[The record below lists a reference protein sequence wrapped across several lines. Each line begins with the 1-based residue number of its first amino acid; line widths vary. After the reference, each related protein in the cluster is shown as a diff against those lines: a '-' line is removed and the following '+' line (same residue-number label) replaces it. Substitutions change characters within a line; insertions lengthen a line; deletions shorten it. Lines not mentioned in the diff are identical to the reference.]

1 MPDATIVLGPC
12 VILRRLP
19 PQHECLSGSRVRL
32 WFSGRSRVS
41 RIVTTSTVQQLV
53 TAAGHGECQ
62 VVDKKDEKNELQL
75 LPLLPLRDGVLLPG
89 TVATIPVGRPAS
101 VALINAT
108 AVGGLIAVAVQR
120 DAAIADPVLADL
132 HEIAV
137 VARIAKVQRMPRGY
151 QVTLEGVARIQ
162 LKELQQSSP
171 YLIATTHG
179 LPEGADDELVAR
191 ELLDALRSELVEVKE
206 SATGAFARA
215 IEAILEEKNPGR
227 LADRIAAAMGLPA
240 AREVPVLLAVDVGA
254 RIEEVLKLVVEQRTV
269 GEVRQKIDTEVRK
282 EFQKGQK
289 EAILREQMRV
299 IKRELGDDDKS
310 DSDKLKERIAKA
322 DLPDDV
328 RKVAERE
335 LSRWQGQASG
345 PEQGVIRN
353 YLEWIVDLPWKVK
366 VEQKATID
374 DVEKKLNEDHTGLDD
389 VKKRILE
396 QLAVIQM
403 TGTAKATIL
412 CLAGPPGVGKTS
424 LGQSVADALGRP
436 FVRVSFGGVRDEAEV
451 RGHRRTYVGAMPGR
465 IIHALKKA
473 GAKNP
478 VFLLDEIDKLGKG
491 WSGDPE
497 AALLEVLDPE
507 QNGTFTDHYMELPF
521 DLSEVLFICTVN
533 DLSALAAP
541 LRDRLEIIDI
551 EGYTQRE
558 KLAIAKDHLIPRK
571 LKEHGLTEEQ
581 LLVSDEVLAAI
592 IGGWTREAGVRQ
604 LQREITRLCRQVA
617 LQVAR
622 SADKKAVALV
632 VDHVDKLKDLI
643 GKQKHFDE
651 RAERMTL
658 PGVAVGLA
666 WTPVGGD
673 ILFIESSRMPGKGTV
688 TLTGQLGDV
697 MKESATAA
705 MTYVRSNAAEL
716 GVDPRFL
723 AESDV
728 HVHIPAGGIPKDGPS
743 AGVTMFTALVSLLT
757 GRKLKPD
764 LAMTGE
770 ATLRGKVLPVGG
782 IKSKLLAAHRAGIT
796 TVLLPAQNARD
807 LDDLPADVRST
818 LTVHLVADMREVLEL
833 ALEKDAAPL
842 GASSGSTSGGVHA

>member
-1 MPDATIVLGPC
+1 MSTKNP
-12 VILRRLP
+12 LP
-19 PQHECLSGSRVRL
+19 PKTQD
-32 WFSGRSRVS
+32 
-41 RIVTTSTVQQLV
+41 TQQ
-53 TAAGHGECQ
+53 
-62 VVDKKDEKNELQL
+62 

-89 TVATIPVGRPAS
+89 TVATIPVGRPQS

-108 AVGGLIAVAVQR
+108 AVGGLVAVGVQK
-120 DAAIADPVLADL
+120 DAAITDPELHDL
-132 HEIAV
+132 HEVAV
-137 VARIAKVQRMPRGY
+137 VARIVKVQRMPRGY
-151 QVTLEGVARIQ
+151 QVSLEGISRVAVEAITQ
-162 LKELQQSSP
+162 TAP
-171 YLIATTHG
+171 YLVATTRG
-179 LPEGADDELVAR
+179 YVEGADDELTAR
-191 ELLDALRSELVEVKE
+191 ELLEALRAELQEVKE
-206 SATGAFARA
+206 TAGGAFARA
-215 IEAILEEKNPGR
+215 LESILDEKDPGR
-227 LADRIAAAMGLPA
+227 VADRTAAAMGLPV
-240 AREVPVLLAVDVGA
+240 AREVQVLIAVDVGA
-254 RIEEVLKLVVEQRTV
+254 RIEEVLKLVVEQRTA
-269 GEVRQKIDTEVRK
+269 GEVRSKIDTEVRK

-289 EAILREQMRV
+289 EAILREQMKA
-299 IKRELGDDDKS
+299 IKKELGDDDKN
-310 DSDKLKERIAKA
+310 DADKLKERLEKA
-322 DLPDDV
+322 DLPDEV

-335 LSRWQGQASG
+335 LSRLNGQASG

-353 YLEWIVDLPWKVK
+353 YLDWILELPWKVT
-366 VEQKATID
+366 VEGPTRADGTVMKATLD
-374 DVEKKLNEDHTGLDD
+374 EVQQKLDEDHTGLEE

-396 QLAVIQM
+396 HLAVIEM
-403 TGTAKATIL
+403 TGTSKATIL
-412 CLAGPPGVGKTS
+412 CLSGPPGVGKTS

-436 FVRVSFGGVRDEAEV
+436 FQRVSFGGVRDEAEV

-491 WSGDPE
+491 WAGDPE

-533 DLSALAAP
+533 DISALSPP

-558 KLAIAKDHLIPRK
+558 KLAIAKKHLIPKK
-571 LKEHGLTEEQ
+571 LKEHGLSETQ
-581 LLVSDEVLAAI
+581 LVVSDEVLEDVIA
-592 IGGWTREAGVRQ
+592 GWTREAGVRQ
-604 LQREITRLCRQVA
+604 LQREVTRLCRQVA

-622 SADKKAVALV
+622 SVDKKAAPLV
-632 VDHVDKLKDLI
+632 IDHADKLTELL
-643 GKQKHFDE
+643 GKKKFHDE
-651 RAERMTL
+651 RAERTTL
-658 PGVAVGLA
+658 PGVAIGLA

-673 ILFIESSRMPGKGTV
+673 ILFIESSRMPGKGAV

-705 MTYVRSNAAEL
+705 MTFLRSNAVEL
-716 GVDPRFL
+716 GVDPKFL

-757 GRKLKPD
+757 GRKVKSD

-782 IKSKLLAAHRAGIT
+782 IKSKVLAAHRAGIT
-796 TVLLPAQNARD
+796 TVLLPSQNERD
-807 LDDLPADVRST
+807 IGDIPKEVREK
-818 LTVHLVADMREVLEL
+818 LTIHLVSDMREVLEL
-833 ALEKDAAPL
+833 ALEKDVTTL
-842 GASSGSTSGGVHA
+842 SSPTTPTGGSAHA

>member
-1 MPDATIVLGPC
+1 MS
-12 VILRRLP
+12 
-19 PQHECLSGSRVRL
+19 EK
-32 WFSGRSRVS
+32 
-41 RIVTTSTVQQLV
+41 TSP
-53 TAAGHGECQ
+53 
-62 VVDKKDEKNELQL
+62 ELQP

-89 TVATIPVGRPAS
+89 TIATIPVGRPAS
-101 VALINAT
+101 VALVNAT
-108 AVGGLIAVAVQR
+108 TIGGLVAVGVQR
-120 DAAIADPVLADL
+120 DASVTDPGLADL

-137 VARIAKVQRMPRGY
+137 LARIAKVQRMPRGY
-151 QVTLEGVARIQ
+151 QVTLEGMARIQ
-162 LKELQQSSP
+162 LRELQQTVP
-171 YLIATTHG
+171 HLVATTQG
-179 LPEGADDELVAR
+179 LLERADDDLAAR
-191 ELLDALRSELVEVKE
+191 ELLEALRSELAEVKE
-206 SATGAFARA
+206 NASGVFARA
-215 IEAILEEKNPGR
+215 IDSILEEKDPGR
-227 LADRIAAAMGLPA
+227 LADRVAAAMGLPV
-240 AREVPVLLAVDVGA
+240 AREVQVLLAVDVGA
-254 RIEEVLKLVVEQRTV
+254 RIEEVLKLVVEQRTA

-289 EAILREQMRV
+289 EAILREQMKA
-299 IKRELGDDDKS
+299 IKRELGDDDKN
-310 DSDKLKERIAKA
+310 DVDKLKERLEKA
-322 DLPDDV
+322 DLPDEV
-328 RKVAERE
+328 RKVADRE
-335 LSRWQGQASG
+335 LSRLQGQASG

-366 VEQKATID
+366 VEQTATID
-374 DVEKKLNEDHTGLDD
+374 DVEKKLDEDHTGLDD

-436 FVRVSFGGVRDEAEV
+436 FVRVSLGGVRDEAEI

-465 IIHALKKA
+465 IVHALKKA

-491 WSGDPE
+491 WAGDPE

-507 QNGTFTDHYMELPF
+507 QNSTFTDHYMELPF

-533 DLSALAAP
+533 DLSQLAPP

-551 EGYTQRE
+551 EGYTLRE

-571 LKEHGLTEEQ
+571 LKEHGLLEDQ
-581 LLVSDEVLAAI
+581 LAVSDDVLEAI
-592 IGGWTREAGVRQ
+592 IAGWTREAGVRQ
-604 LQREITRLCRQVA
+604 LHREITRLCRQVA

-622 SADKKAVALV
+622 STDKKAASLV
-632 VDHVDKLKDLI
+632 VDSVDKLKDLI

-651 RAERMTL
+651 RSERTTL

-673 ILFIESSRMPGKGTV
+673 ILFIESSRMPGKGAV

-705 MTYVRSNAAEL
+705 MTYVRSNAVEL

-728 HVHIPAGGIPKDGPS
+728 HVHIPAGGTPKDGPS

-757 GRKLKPD
+757 GRKVKPD

-807 LDDLPADVRST
+807 LDDLPGDVRAK
-818 LTVHLVADMREVLEL
+818 LTIHLVTDMREVLEL
-833 ALEKDAAPL
+833 ALEKDVATLATTATPAAG
-842 GASSGSTSGGVHA
+842 GAHA